1 MRIMEKEITCILKE
15 HNKKKIELK
24 EITSKIEASGVKI
37 RSNPELK
44 EEFIQ
49 SITSLIE
56 KELLVPLKS
65 AGVLLD
71 YSSLPNKYQI
81 NLKSSECQAKTLPA
95 SETYPYHRK
104 IDMSYYAKN
113 PEEYYENKIYIQKI
127 DSLLKQEDN
136 CPILTANERSFIIF
150 NDEKALTDPGKATI
164 DGLAILRKLGNLKI
178 EDMRAKETFEP
189 FFCYQTEMFENIAN
203 SSPRTVLIIEN
214 KDTFWTLMEAIES
227 NQLCNIHLLIYG
239 EGYAINK
246 KFAFIQYLRGRPSD
260 HYYYFGDIDYDGIVI
275 YNTLREKFPEYD
287 IVPAIPFYEY
297 MLQAAGIES
306 SRCLK
311 STKDPDPS
319 DLSPFIDYFNARP
332 ADIIRKIIENKRC
345 LPQEVINNNNIK
357 EWCTFVLQ

>member
-1 MRIMEKEITCILKE
+1 MGIMEKQITCILKE
-15 HNKKKIELK
+15 HNKKRIELK
-24 EITSKIEASGVKI
+24 EITNKIEASGVKI
-37 RSNPELK
+37 RTNPELK
-44 EEFIQ
+44 EEFVQ
-49 SITSLIE
+49 SIRSLIE
-56 KELLVPLKS
+56 KEFLIPLKN
-65 AGVLLD
+65 ANALFD
-71 YSSLPNKYQI
+71 YDKLPTKYQI
-81 NLKSSECQAKTLPA
+81 NLKSSEDQANILPA
-95 SETYPYHRK
+95 FETYPYHRK
-104 IDMSYYAKN
+104 IDMSYYARN
-113 PEEYYENKIYIQKI
+113 PDEYYDNKIYIQKI

-136 CPILTANERSFIIF
+136 CPILTANERSFLIF
-150 NDEKALTDPGKATI
+150 NDEKALTYTGKATI

-178 EDMRAKETFEP
+178 DDLRAKETFEP

-227 NQLCNIHLLIYG
+227 NQLCNVHLLIYG

-275 YNTLREKFPEYD
+275 YNTLREKFPEYN
-287 IVPAIPFYEY
+287 IAPAVPFYEY
-297 MLQAAGIES
+297 MLQTAGIEC

-319 DLSPFIDYFNARP
+319 NLSPFIDYFNTDAS
-332 ADIIRKIIENKRC
+332 DIIKKIIENKRC

-357 EWCTFVLQ
+357 EWSAFVLQ